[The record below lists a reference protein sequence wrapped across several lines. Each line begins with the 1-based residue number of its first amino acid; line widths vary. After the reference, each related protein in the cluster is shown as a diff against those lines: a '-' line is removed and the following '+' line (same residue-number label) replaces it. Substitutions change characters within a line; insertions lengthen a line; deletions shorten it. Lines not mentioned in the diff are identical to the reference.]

1 VQITMIRL
9 LARRLEGPLSHKPN
23 ADALACQGLT
33 PIDRGDFSVFDF
45 QCGLLELPIGF
56 QRDEPDNPL
65 TKPARTNSVPWNK
78 AAKRSN
84 SRPLLFFKERKFPA
98 SCYASRFHVQ
108 IHQI

>member
-9 LARRLEGPLSHKPN
+9 LARRLDPLSHKPN